1 MLYGY
6 LPKFQNVQ
14 PCVKWAV
21 VALAEV
27 NLYVPL
33 LGVAVEGA
41 SVDSEKL
48 AGLGDGVSSC
58 WVDVRLG
65 FCHRSP
71 PFSPLHPDTWC
82 GTYTS

>member
-48 AGLGDGVSSC
+48 AGLGDGVSS
-58 WVDVRLG
+58 
-65 FCHRSP
+65 
-71 PFSPLHPDTWC
+71 
-82 GTYTS
+82 